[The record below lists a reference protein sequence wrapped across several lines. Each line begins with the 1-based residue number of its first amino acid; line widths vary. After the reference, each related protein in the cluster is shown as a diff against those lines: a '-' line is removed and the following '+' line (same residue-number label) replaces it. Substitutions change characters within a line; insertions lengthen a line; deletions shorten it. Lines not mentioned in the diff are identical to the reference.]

1 MIMHHLHQLLDANQ
15 AFALN
20 GRGTTNHCP
29 MALHALHEMGA
40 SPARLQRF
48 FAHWQANHAL
58 PGGEQQQGDEK
69 EMQFVRLRQQL
80 AARLADEGWLPAF
93 GDLLEQGLSPAGGAF
108 HPLIRLACALE
119 NGHLGEQAAALA
131 AWQCSPLRV
140 PAGQGAPV
148 QDIDD
153 LLSVL
158 TQQWEGS
165 RWQGDWI
172 TERLRQVTD
181 APTWAAG
188 LPGGL
193 PSSSDL
199 LVQLADAALALYWQ
213 TGNFTVLHMV
223 TGSRAAAIVARHL
236 PASWQGCWQ
245 TLMWQA
251 VAAAYV
257 TVGAPSL
264 QRPVWPDTGKLAWQH
279 VLASAVESLDDHV
292 IKLVH
297 CCWREGLA
305 RPLLAERY
313 LAVAARA
320 TGLLVPLSRPDAI

>member
-40 SPARLQRF
+40 SPVRLQRF

-80 AARLADEGWLPAF
+80 AARLADEGWLLAF
-93 GDLLEQGLSPAGGAF
+93 GDLLEQELSPAGGAF

-148 QDIDD
+148 LDIDD

-158 TQQWEGS
+158 AQQWEGS
-165 RWQGDWI
+165 RWQGEWI

-181 APTWAAG
+181 APTWAAR

-213 TGNFTVLHMV
+213 SGNFTVLHMV
-223 TGSRAAAIVARHL
+223 TGSR
-236 PASWQGCWQ
+236 
-245 TLMWQA
+245 
-251 VAAAYV
+251 AAAYV

-264 QRPVWPDTGKLAWQH
+264 QRPVWPDTSKLVWQH

-320 TGLLVPLSRPDAI
+320 TDLLAPLSRPDAI